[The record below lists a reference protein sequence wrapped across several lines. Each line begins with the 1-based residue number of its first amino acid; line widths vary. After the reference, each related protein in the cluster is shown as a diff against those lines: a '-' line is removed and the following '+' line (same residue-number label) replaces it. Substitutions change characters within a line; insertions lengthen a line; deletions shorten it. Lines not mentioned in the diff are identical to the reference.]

1 MKMLNIQEKKFLKTQ
16 VIKELKSLKD
26 SFQIENKNC
35 RGLCLESIGNN
46 SFKMHIEPSYG
57 YETLTVVVLSN
68 KEMYKSLSANIL
80 LFIDKRFG
88 TIDGD
93 FQVQNG
99 TCINQYRG
107 KYKIFELKDCIVFL
121 KI

>member
-1 MKMLNIQEKKFLKTQ
+1 MKMLNIQEKKFLKSQ
-16 VIKELKSLKD
+16 VIKELKTLKK

-35 RGLCLESIGNN
+35 SGFCVECIGN
-46 SFKMHIEPSYG
+46 SGFKMYIEPSYR
-57 YETLTVVVLSN
+57 YETLTVAVLSN
-68 KEMYKSLSANIL
+68 KEMYENISANIL
-80 LFIDKRFG
+80 LFIDKCFG

-93 FQVQNG
+93 FQIQNG
-99 TCINQYRG
+99 TCINQYHG